1 MEVVLY
7 GLSDIE
13 LAIEAPVANYHSI
26 HIEMESRVCA
36 LREKGKTS
44 VIATRARTQILM
56 RGM

>member
-1 MEVVLY
+1 MKAILY
-7 GLSDIE
+7 GLSDIA
-13 LAIEAPVANYHSI
+13 LAIEALVANYHSP

-36 LREKGKTS
+36 LREKGRTS